1 MIVINNVKCKNFL
14 SYGNVMTELSLSS
27 HRATL
32 IRGKNGHGKSVWMD
46 MILYALY
53 GKPYRDITKPQLV
66 NSINTTNMLVEIEFS
81 INSVQYRIVRGQKPT
96 VFDIFK
102 NGELIEQNAA
112 SKDYQDFLEKQIL
125 KINEKTFKQIAVLG
139 SASYVPFMQLAA
151 YQRRE
156 LIESILDIEIFSKMS
171 TILKD
176 RISSTKEEYS
186 SIGSKL
192 EIKKAE
198 VISQQQLIKVIKN
211 NTDERISE
219 LVTQREQSVEHY
231 NDILSKIDELNKAM
245 SDLAIPV
252 FDEDKFDEVNEL
264 FSSANR
270 SHKALHKQ
278 ISKIEELDTCPTCLQ
293 NVSADHVHSVST
305 DLSNKSSLL
314 ECDIKKHK
322 EALDIFT
329 EHRDALT
336 EYNVAVSLIRNEL
349 SALAPDLN
357 YTTKNIARIH
367 SSIEDIKRSSIN
379 VAVEEDKLKSIMLTG
394 LSLLERKNVLSEEKH
409 IQDVAAQLLKDTGI
423 KTAIVKEYLPVLN
436 QLINKY
442 LAMFDFFVD
451 FTLDESFNE
460 VIKSRG
466 RDVFSYSS
474 FSEGEKRRIDFA
486 ILMAFRQLAAMKNS
500 AKTNIL
506 IFDEIVDGAFDLEA
520 RGQFN
525 DLICNIPN
533 SNVIVIS
540 HADASTEAYDRVL
553 HIEKRGDFSQY
564 KIVE

>member
-322 EALDIFT
+322 EALDILT